1 MAKPTTR
8 EQHKQ
13 YCLRSLGKPVV
24 DINVDDEQLEDRI
37 DESLQYFRDY
47 HYDGTEHVYLKHQ
60 ITSSDKTNEYISV
73 NDNIQGITRLFNIGD
88 TNSSSNI
95 FNIRYQMHLNDLFDF
110 SSATSSPYVNA
121 MRHVEQLE
129 EIFVGKK
136 PIRFN
141 RHMDRLYIDM
151 DWTNDVA
158 VDDYIIIDAY
168 RTLDTDTYTDVWND
182 RWLLQYSTALF
193 KRQWGLNLS
202 KFAGLQLP
210 GGITLDGPRILQE
223 ATEEINRLEE
233 AMITNYSPLVHDMTG

>member
-168 RTLDTDTYTDVWND
+168 RTVDTDTYTDVWND

-202 KFAGLQLP
+202 KFAKKICDGGGHEYAA
-210 GGITLDGPRILQE
+210 GGILNDKVLALSKQFEPLDRNG
-223 ATEEINRLEE
+223 
-233 AMITNYSPLVHDMTG
+233 

>member
-60 ITSSDKTNEYISV
+60 ITSSDKTNEYISF